1 MICGDENSEG
11 KTKQER
17 EVATMD
23 TVEIGKSFKKMRIL
37 LKRKKVLGKFRGTAK
52 IQVLGRIVSKR
63 MSQ

>member
-11 KTKQER
+11 RTKHER

-23 TVEIGKSFKKMRIL
+23 TDEIGQSFKKMGISFP
-37 LKRKKVLGKFRGTAK
+37 RKKVLGKFRGTAK